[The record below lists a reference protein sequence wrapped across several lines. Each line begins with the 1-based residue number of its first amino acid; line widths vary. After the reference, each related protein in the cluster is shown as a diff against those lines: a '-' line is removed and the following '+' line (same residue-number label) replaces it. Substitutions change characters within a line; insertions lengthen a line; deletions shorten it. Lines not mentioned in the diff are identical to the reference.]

1 MKYNTPNKRRVLYR
15 KSEQNKYDLE
25 HKKNSQDNPKFA
37 NNIINAIQTLYD
49 TSDELDDSDYEQI
62 PATLLEDLW
71 DVYYSVTPNI
81 DFETV
86 TNAWG
91 NEY

>member
-1 MKYNTPNKRRVLYR
+1 MKYNTPHKRRILYR

-25 HKKNSQDNPKFA
+25 NKENTQDNPKFA
-37 NNIINAIQTLYD
+37 DNIINAIQTLH
-49 TSDELDDSDYEQI
+49 DSGYEQI